1 MIAIY
6 SVYIMTNWNG
16 KVMYIGMTNDLERR
30 VNDHK
35 HGLIK
40 GFTEKYNINT
50 LVYFENTND
59 AHAAL
64 AREKQL
70 RGWTRRKKNELV
82 ESVNPEWHDLL
93 PKTE

>member
-1 MIAIY
+1 VIAIY